1 MCSLKKDFCDYV
13 SSELF
18 KIIPLDDFL
27 DPLFVLLFAFS
38 LCFNKVKILLKN
50 PQSWLK
56 RGKNKKNLI
65 FLHGFSSK
73 VYNEIL
79 NEINLIISNSYH
91 YCFSYETFG
100 CETEFQGRQY
110 CVFCQITNCYELD
123 KLEEIKFKPL
133 QMINYAAELY
143 KDLKIVH
150 DFDPLIAELWCG
162 EYESK
167 WKNWYTGKTR
177 GCYLSECDS
186 F

>member
-1 MCSLKKDFCDYV
+1 MKKDFRDYV

-27 DPLFVLLFAFS
+27 DPLFVPSFAFS

-50 PQSWLK
+50 STIMTKDRKEQ
-56 RGKNKKNLI
+56 KKF

-73 VYNEIL
+73 IYNEIL

-110 CVFCQITNCYELD
+110 CVFLSDPNCYELD
-123 KLEEIKFKPL
+123 KLEEIKYKPL
-133 QMINYAAELY
+133 QMINYAAKLY

-167 WKNWYTGKTR
+167 WKNWYTGKTG